1 MEDDVLMGEIKLFA
15 GGFPPVNWEYCQGQ
29 VLQIEA
35 NTALFSLLG
44 TQFGGDGVTTFG
56 LPSLAPLT
64 PAGAGAAP
72 INYIICV
79 NGIYPQRHDQ

>member
-15 GGFPPVNWEYCQGQ
+15 GGLPPSRLG
-29 VLQIEA
+29 VLPGTGPADRNEL
-35 NTALFSLLG
+35 ALFSLLG
-44 TQFGGDGVTTFG
+44 TQSGGDGVTTFG
-56 LPSLAPLT
+56 LPSLAALT

-79 NGIYPQRHDQ
+79 NGIYTRRQDQ